1 MYLYKERSHILDN
14 HGMLLGLILK
24 VSTTLF
30 RTVLKGLTF
39 PCRELH
45 KEAVAGILVR
55 ILVEF
60 DRSGEKTGFSSE
72 TAGVM
77 L

>member
-1 MYLYKERSHILDN
+1 MYLNKERSHIVDN
-14 HGMLLGLILK
+14 HGMLL

-60 DRSGEKTGFSSE
+60 HRSGGKTGFSSE
-72 TAGVM
+72 TAGLM

>member
-1 MYLYKERSHILDN
+1 MYLYKERSHIVDN

-39 PCRELH
+39 PCKELH
-45 KEAVAGILVR
+45 KEAVAGILFR

-60 DRSGEKTGFSSE
+60 DSGEKTGFSSE
-72 TAGVM
+72 TAGVI